1 MKNILKWFKQKP
13 KDKRE
18 KVSDQE
24 VRTIRI
30 MVHHGDSLAS
40 VARHFNISR
49 QNVWLIVNNKT
60 RRKA

>member
-1 MKNILKWFKQKP
+1 MINILKWFKRKP

-18 KVSDQE
+18 KVSDHE

-30 MVHHGDSLAS
+30 MVHSGESLAS
-40 VARHFNISR
+40 VARHFKISR
-49 QNVWLIVNNKT
+49 QNVWLIMNNKT